1 MKNIFN
7 NKTILI
13 TGGTGSF
20 GQAFTKHIL
29 KNYKCK
35 KIIIFSRDENKQYHM
50 QKMFP
55 QNNIRYFIGDVRDR
69 QRLVMAM
76 RGVDYVVHAAALKH
90 VPLAEYNPIEC
101 VKTNID
107 GSQNIIVSAIECKV
121 KRVIALSTDKA
132 TNPVNLYGATKLA
145 AEKLFLAAHSYVG
158 SQDTKFGVVRYGNVI
173 NSRGSV
179 IPLFKEHLKKEKSII
194 PITHPEMTRFFQT
207 LEQSVKF
214 VIKSFTMMTNSELFI
229 PKMYSFKILDLLKN
243 LNPRAKY
250 KISGIRQGEKIHE
263 TLFSTEES
271 QYILEMNDFYVI
283 FQNLKYLN
291 TFKTKAKKKLKIKYI
306 KRLNEDFYY
315 NSKQN
320 KDFLVLNKISKVF
333 DLK

>member
-29 KNYKCK
+29 KKYNCK

-50 QKMFP
+50 QKKFP
-55 QNNIRYFIGDVRDR
+55 QKNIRYFIGDVRDKE
-69 QRLVMAM
+69 RLVMAM
-76 RGVDYVVHAAALKH
+76 RGVDYVVHAAAQKH

-107 GSQNIIVSAIECKV
+107 GSQNIIISAIECKV

-145 AEKLFLAAHSYVG
+145 AEKLFLSAHSYVG
-158 SQDTKFGVVRYGNVI
+158 SQNTKFGVVRYGNVI

-179 IPLFKEHLKKEKSII
+179 IPLFKDHLRKKNSQI

-207 LEQSVKF
+207 LEQSVEF
-214 VIKSFTMMTNSELFI
+214 VIRSLSMITNSELFI
-229 PKMYSFKILDLLKN
+229 PKMYSLKILDLLKS
-243 LNPRAKY
+243 LDQKAKY
-250 KISGIRQGEKIHE
+250 KIIGIRQGEKIHE
-263 TLFSTEES
+263 VLFSTEES
-271 QYILEMNDFYVI
+271 RFILEIKDFYVI
-283 FQNLKYLN
+283 FQNLTHLKS
-291 TFKTKAKKKLKIKYI
+291 FKSSIKSKIKSKI
-306 KRLNEDFYY
+306 KKMENNFYY
-315 NSKQN
+315 TSKTN
-320 KDFLVLNKISKVF
+320 KDFLNLNKINKVF
-333 DLK
+333 DLS